1 MTGARESHRATLLTN
16 GHVLVEAGWDGS
28 RVLSSA
34 ELYDPTT
41 GKFIATGS
49 MSYGRFS
56 AETTRLTNG
65 QVLVAGGSSN
75 TVELYDPGSGSFSVV
90 GSMTSRRVNDTA
102 TLLPDGS
109 VLIAGGDDN
118 SNQELA
124 SALLWWP

>member
-1 MTGARESHRATLLTN
+1 
-16 GHVLVEAGWDGS
+16 
-28 RVLSSA
+28 
-34 ELYDPTT
+34 
-41 GKFIATGS
+41 